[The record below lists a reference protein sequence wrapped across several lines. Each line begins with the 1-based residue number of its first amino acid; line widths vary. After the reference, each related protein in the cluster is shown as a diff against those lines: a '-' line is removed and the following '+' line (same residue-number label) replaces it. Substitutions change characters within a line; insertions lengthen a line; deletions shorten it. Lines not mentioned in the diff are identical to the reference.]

1 MTQPRTLN
9 RKERTLLNSY
19 RGRALLHALTLEAVS
34 GPKVFQRAGLRDLK
48 DTNGWYQNYRV
59 LSALVS
65 LGLVSKTGP
74 DGARLYAL
82 TRAGLD
88 RCAVTDKP
96 DISPSGPVCRLCG
109 RAGSHWSGCL
119 LFEAKEERQ

>member
-1 MTQPRTLN
+1 MN

-34 GPKVFQRAGLRDLK
+34 GPKVFQRAGLREAK
-48 DTNGWYQNYRV
+48 DSNGWHQNYRV
-59 LSALVS
+59 LSTLVS
-65 LGLVSKTGP
+65 LGLASKTGP
-74 DGARLYAL
+74 DGARSYAL

-88 RCAVTDKP
+88 RCEVIHKP
-96 DISPSGPVCRLCG
+96 DLRPSGPVCRLCG

-119 LFEAKEERQ
+119 LFKEP

>member
-1 MTQPRTLN
+1 MTLN

-34 GPKVFQRAGLRDLK
+34 GPKVFQRAGLHDAK
-48 DTNGWYQNYRV
+48 DSSGWHQNYRV
-59 LSALVS
+59 LSTLVS
-65 LGLVSKTGP
+65 LGLASKTGP

-82 TRAGLD
+82 TRAGVD
-88 RCAVTDKP
+88 WYAVTDKP
-96 DISPSGPVCRLCG
+96 NVWPIGPTCRLCG

-119 LFEAKEERQ
+119 LFKTASSSS